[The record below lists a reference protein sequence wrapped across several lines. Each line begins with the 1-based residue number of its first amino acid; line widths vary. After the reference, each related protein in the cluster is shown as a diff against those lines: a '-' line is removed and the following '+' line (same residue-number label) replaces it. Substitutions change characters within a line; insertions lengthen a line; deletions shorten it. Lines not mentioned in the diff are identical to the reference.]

1 MLIFSLNGGTWFQNK
16 TITKTKSALK
26 EKKKKNHP
34 HDVSFVNSSDL
45 VSPFLGSIVK
55 GKLGDAA

>member
-16 TITKTKSALK
+16 TITKTKLPLK
-26 EKKKKNHP
+26 EKKKNYP

>member
-16 TITKTKSALK
+16 TITKTKLPLK
-26 EKKKKNHP
+26 EKKIYP

>member
-26 EKKKKNHP
+26 EKKNHP

-55 GKLGDAA
+55 GKLGNAA